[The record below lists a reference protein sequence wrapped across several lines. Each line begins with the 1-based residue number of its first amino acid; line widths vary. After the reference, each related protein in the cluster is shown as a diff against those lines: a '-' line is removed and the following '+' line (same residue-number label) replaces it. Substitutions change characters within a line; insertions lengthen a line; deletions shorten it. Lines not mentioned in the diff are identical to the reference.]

1 MNRYRSQVGVRVGVP
16 NPIRALPVAALSLSA
31 WTAAGAQP
39 PQPVVPP
46 PASGAGEVRPAMPP
60 VPGTPNPPG
69 LPGIAG
75 VEGPALTL
83 EEAVALAVR
92 NNPRVGEAA
101 ARVREARA
109 RITQARA
116 LRLPQASL
124 DANAFRQGP
133 VIPAFQPGAD
143 PVVPPYRW
151 TVGVFLNQI
160 LFDWGQRSA
169 LQRAAERRTESQ
181 EFTLAETQNDVRL
194 VVAVAYYNILRAQ
207 QLLEVARE
215 RREAAAEQLRVARAR
230 FEADIVPRFDV
241 IRSEAELANAEQDVI
256 AAQNEIAL
264 AEATFNT
271 ALGRDVVTPVALEYK
286 PEPAVTVSFEQA
298 RRMALENRPQLAA
311 IREEIEAGQADVRS
325 RRAENKP
332 QIGLSAAY
340 DRRQATG
347 FQAGYTYNAGLVMTF
362 PFLDSG
368 LTRGRVREAQAQVAQ
383 DRQLLEQ
390 ARQQLELDI
399 RQAQLDMIEARKRVE
414 TAQQELRAAREAL
427 RVAEVRYRS
436 GVGTTVEVTD
446 AQLALA
452 RAGQNLANAE
462 FDYQT
467 AVSRI
472 EYATGVPVERF
483 SETR

>member
-1 MNRYRSQVGVRVGVP
+1 MGVK
-16 NPIRALPVAALSLSA
+16 NSIRALPVAALSLGA
-31 WTAAGAQP
+31 MTAAGAQQA
-39 PQPVVPP
+39 QPVPPSQPAP
-46 PASGAGEVRPAMPP
+46 PAVPAP
-60 VPGTPNPPG
+60 VIPAPPG
-69 LPGIAG
+69 GASAA
-75 VEGPALTL
+75 GPALTL
-83 EEAVALAVR
+83 DEAVTLAIE

-101 ARVREARA
+101 ERVREARA
-109 RITQARA
+109 RITQQRA
-116 LRLPQASL
+116 LRLPQAAMSS
-124 DANAFRQGP
+124 NVFRQGP
-133 VIPAFQPGAD
+133 VIPAFEPGAD
-143 PVVPPYRW
+143 PIVPPYRW
-151 TVGVFLNQI
+151 TVGVFLNQV
-160 LFDWGQRSA
+160 LFDWGQRQA
-169 LQRAAERRTESQ
+169 LQRAAERRTDSARFSLE
-181 EFTLAETQNDVRL
+181 ETQNNVRL
-194 VVAVAYYNILRAQ
+194 VVAIAYYNILRAQ
-207 QLLEVARE
+207 QLLEVAQE

-271 ALGRDVVTPVALEYK
+271 ALGRDVVTPVALEYQ
-286 PEPAVTVSFEQA
+286 PEPVVTVSFEQA
-298 RRMALENRPQLAA
+298 RRMAVENRPQLAA
-311 IREEIEAGQADVRS
+311 IREEIEAGQAEVRS

-332 QIGLSAAY
+332 QIGFSTAY

-347 FQAGYTYNAGLVMTF
+347 FAAGYTYNAGLVLTF

-368 LTRGRVREAQAQVAQ
+368 LTRGRVREAQAQIAQ
-383 DRQLLEQ
+383 DRQILEQ
-390 ARQQLELDI
+390 ARQQLELEI

-452 RAGQNLANAE
+452 RAGQNRANAE

-472 EYATGVPVERF
+472 EYATGVPVERIR
-483 SETR
+483 ETR